1 MKLLARRQ
9 TFSLHKPVASYT
21 CGCLVTEEGE
31 GAATEGELGEAA
43 ETEEKEKDEEKEEK
57 ESQEGDAAKGRVLV
71 EWGCCAWRLCLCV
84 LGLN

>member
-1 MKLLARRQ
+1 MQGDRHSAC
-9 TFSLHKPVASYT
+9 TNWLHPTPAVA
-21 CGCLVTEEGE
+21 LVTEEGE

-43 ETEEKEKDEEKEEK
+43 EMEEKEKDEEKEEK
-57 ESQEGDAAKGRVLV
+57 ESQEGDAAKGRALV